1 MIGKLKYIAGD
12 KKYEVSVGEYKTRGS
27 IYAAALGVLTW
38 ASKSQKI
45 GNIQLTIS
53 KKSED

>member
-1 MIGKLKYIAGD
+1 MKCEGKLKYIAGD
-12 KKYEVSVGEYKTRGS
+12 KKCEVSVSENGTRGS

-45 GNIQLTIS
+45 ENIRLTIS
-53 KKSED
+53 KEE

>member
-12 KKYEVSVGEYKTRGS
+12 KKCEVSVSEHGTRGS

>member
-12 KKYEVSVGEYKTRGS
+12 KKYEVSVGEHKTRGS

-45 GNIQLTIS
+45 ENIRLTIS
-53 KKSED
+53 KEE